1 MAGLNNF
8 LSDTQ
13 QTTTTMPAW
22 YDTAQQNIMSQG
34 NAALGGA
41 PTFGQTTAQ
50 GAVNTLQGGANPF
63 TQAQGTLQQIGSGAA
78 NPWITD
84 ASGNVT
90 PNTSTAMGGL
100 FKAQQQELNQ
110 LMPEYTAPSEA
121 AGIGSGGFGGLRAQ
135 TAVEKA
141 KGDAFSKLA
150 ASQMQAALTNQQTG
164 VSAGT
169 ALGNVGSQGINSAM
183 NVGTAQMNAPFTNV
197 SNYANLLGSMQV
209 PTTTQSQVQYS
220 PLSQIGAVTN
230 ALQGSGA
237 AGGLSSLLFGKP
249 ASGTPGTAGYK
260 AAEKGLFATGGLNSA
275 IAGVGTDL
283 WKNIQGIGGS
293 SGSAAGVYDLADGG
307 KYTLNAD
314 GSGFIVNA
322 DGTSQA
328 FDKSGN
334 VVDYTYDEPV
344 GPTPDGGNIDTTVP
358 EYVPP
363 EYDSNPAPDWSATE
377 SYD

>member
-22 YDTAQQNIMSQG
+22 YDAAQQNIMSGG
-34 NAALGGA
+34 NAALGAA

-50 GAVNTLQGGANPF
+50 GAVNTLQGSANPF

-90 PNTSTAMGGL
+90 PNTNTAMGGL

-110 LMPEYTAPSEA
+110 LMPDYTAPSEA

-141 KGDAFSKLA
+141 KGDALSKLTA
-150 ASQMQAALTNQQTG
+150 QQMQAALTNQQTG

-237 AGGLSSLLFGKP
+237 ASGLSSLLFGKP
-249 ASGTPGTAGYK
+249 AAGTTA
-260 AAEKGLFATGGLNSA
+260 ATKGLFGTGGLGNVIGGA
-275 IAGVGTDL
+275 GTDL
-283 WKNIQGIGGS
+283 WKYVQGIGAQSTGTFPLEGGGELTINPDGTQYIKDA
-293 SGSAAGVYDLADGG
+293 SGVGTYYDASGNPMTSGINSGEPAPDIG
-307 KYTLNAD
+307 D
-314 GSGFIVNA
+314 GSM
-322 DGTSQA
+322 
-328 FDKSGN
+328 
-334 VVDYTYDEPV
+334 
-344 GPTPDGGNIDTTVP
+344 PTDSSGNIDYSGEGWGEGT
-358 EYVPP
+358 
-363 EYDSNPAPDWSATE
+363 
-377 SYD
+377 